1 MQTIS
6 YDELPPV
13 AKTLIIPLG
22 CRAREYGRPDAIVND
37 PEAFKIFE
45 QVPGASKAFKGVGRF
60 DQAAILMR
68 ARQFDTFARDFLGI
82 HPDGLVVDIGC
93 GLDTR
98 YFRLDNGRLHWL
110 GLDLPAVIELRRPL
124 IPDGKRNHT
133 LAGSVFDL
141 AWLDEVERY
150 HKPVIFLA
158 EAVFPYFPEGEVHK
172 VVSAIT
178 KRFRGAEIAFDIFS
192 SRSVN
197 IHNHTSG
204 ILRSTGA
211 RLNWSVDDPHA
222 LEKWGLKLVDVWG
235 YFDHREPRLGIENLM
250 RFVPAWRDANRVVLC
265 RAIG

>member
-22 CRAREYGRPDAIVND
+22 CRAREFGRSDAIVND
-37 PEAFKIFE
+37 LEAFKIFE
-45 QVPGASKAFKGVGRF
+45 QVPGAIKAFKGVGRF

-68 ARQFDTFARDFLGI
+68 ARQFDTFARNFLGL

-98 YFRLDNGRLHWL
+98 FSRLDNGRMHWL
-110 GLDLPAVIELRRPL
+110 GLDLPTVIELRQSL
-124 IPDGKRNHT
+124 IPNGKRNQT

-141 AWLDEVERY
+141 TWLDEVERY

-158 EAVFPYFPEGEVHK
+158 EAVFPYFPEREVRK
-172 VVSAIT
+172 VLSAIV
-178 KRFRGAEIAFDIFS
+178 KRFRSAEIVIDIFS

-204 ILRSTGA
+204 ILKKTGA
-211 RLNWSVDDPHA
+211 RLNWSVDDPYA

-235 YFDHREPRLGIENLM
+235 YFDHKEPRLGIENLM
-250 RFVPAWRDANRVVLC
+250 RFVPAWRDANRVVLYQV
-265 RAIG
+265 AG